1 MPRKSEGNRIFR
13 YDFDL
18 KTGKSETGLRACTY
32 AVQLRTDPESGVEKV
47 YMETPEGGSH
57 WRLVELRPVSEGG
70 FDLYLRICLPKF
82 IKQHDFTA
90 RFCGSTSPY
99 HGQDLTSGYAYTRS
113 S

>member
-1 MPRKSEGNRIFR
+1 MNIAWLQSARGIGTCDLQQKTFQGCLRVNRLSR

-70 FDLYLRICLPKF
+70 FNLYY
-82 IKQHDFTA
+82 A
-90 RFCGSTSPY
+90 SAY
-99 HGQDLTSGYAYTRS
+99 HS